1 LRVFNDIKKR
11 VVNINI
17 DYPTIWQVLVKGVYC
32 GIKFRVEQQY
42 ARLYFSA
49 QFLCSNPPAAVLCD
63 GIHPSGGALNTPI
76 LLAPRP

>member
-1 LRVFNDIKKR
+1 MVLSLELNNND
-11 VVNINI
+11 
-17 DYPTIWQVLVKGVYC
+17 
-32 GIKFRVEQQY
+32 

-49 QFLCSNPPAAVLCD
+49 QFLWNPPAAVLCD